1 MIYLDNSATTF
12 PDQKILDLYINTAI
26 HINGNPSSQHA
37 LGYMA
42 SFQLEEARKKAA
54 NSLHVEPNE
63 IIFTSSGSESNNAAI
78 KGIALQHKDKGKHI
92 ITSSI
97 EHASVF
103 ETCKQLETL
112 GFSVTYLPVDQNG
125 RVSIEDVEKAI
136 CEETILVSL
145 MYVNSEIGSVQPI
158 EEIGELLQLYPRIMF
173 HVDAVQAF
181 GKLPIYLK
189 DWSIDL
195 LSLSSH
201 KFHSPRGAGLLFV
214 REGVRL
220 LPLIAG
226 GGQENG
232 LRSGTENVASIVA
245 MGAAMEWQAKQ
256 QTEHETYLRQLKDY
270 LLTELD
276 HIPGCIINSSSREN
290 NAPHILNFSLVGIES
305 NQMIEK
311 LESKGIIVSK
321 SSACSSTKKK
331 PSRVLREAGI
341 PYHVARSAIRVSL
354 STHNTLEEIDQ
365 FLTALLQIIVEN
377 ELGAC

>member
-1 MIYLDNSATTF
+1 MIYFDNSATTF
-12 PDQKILDLYINTAI
+12 PDQKILDLFINTVI

-37 LGYMA
+37 LGFMA

-54 NSLHVEPNE
+54 DSLHVKPNE

-78 KGIALQHKDKGKHI
+78 KGVALQHKGKHI

-112 GFSVTYLPVDQNG
+112 GFSVTYLPVDKNG
-125 RVSIEDVEKAI
+125 RVSVEDVEKAI
-136 CEETILVSL
+136 CEETILISL
-145 MYVNSEIGSVQPI
+145 MYVNSELGSVQPI
-158 EEIGELLQLYPRIMF
+158 EEIGELLQQYPRIMF

-181 GKLPIYLK
+181 GKLPIHLK
-189 DWSIDL
+189 NWSIDL

-214 REGVRL
+214 REGVRI

-226 GGQENG
+226 GGQDNG
-232 LRSGTENVASIVA
+232 LRSSTENVASIVA

-256 QTEHETYLRQLKDY
+256 QAEHESYLRQLKNY
-270 LLTELD
+270 LLKELI
-276 HIPGCIINSSSREN
+276 HIPGCIINSSSHDN
-290 NAPHILNFSLVGIES
+290 NAPHIVNISLLGIES
-305 NQMIEK
+305 NQMIEM

-321 SSACSSTKKK
+321 SSACSSAKKQ

-341 PYHVARSAIRVSL
+341 QDHVARSAIRVSL
-354 STHNTLEEIDQ
+354 STQNTLEEIDQ
-365 FLTALLQIIVEN
+365 FLTALLQIKVN
-377 ELGAC
+377 AELGAY